1 MKYLILF
8 LFILITCIIGYF
20 TSTNSRIK
28 SVNISSNNNR
38 NQILKITEK
47 QLNSTNNNVNE
58 SFKNNI
64 PDKFYD
70 THDEHM
76 GCENFVDG
84 VRTTTFPVESETSS
98 GYMNVTGVINNF
110 NPSLTK

>member
-38 NQILKITEK
+38 NQILKVTENN
-47 QLNSTNNNVNE
+47 LNTTEQFIDNNN
-58 SFKNNI
+58 NNYSS
-64 PDKFYD
+64 DKFYD
-70 THDEHM
+70 THNEHL
-76 GCENFVDG
+76 GCENFIDG

-98 GYMNVTGVINNF
+98 GYMNVTGVVNNF